1 MLIALWIINGLLALA
16 FLVAGGGKL
25 VRSKEALA
33 TGGMAWVED
42 FSATTVKLIGT
53 AEVLAAI
60 GLILPL
66 LLDIAP
72 ILTPIAAV
80 GLVIVMGGAV
90 AVHVRRKEN
99 PAAQAVLAL
108 LAVVSAVLG
117 FMVVL
122 G

>member
-1 MLIALWIINGLLALA
+1 MLIGLWIVNGLLALA

-25 VRSKEALA
+25 VRPKEALA
-33 TGGMAWVED
+33 TSGMAWVED
-42 FSATTVKLIGT
+42 FSATTVKLIGA

-66 LLDIAP
+66 LLNIAP
-72 ILTPIAAV
+72 ILTPLAAV
-80 GLVIVMGGAV
+80 GLVIVMVGAV
-90 AVHVRRKEN
+90 TVHLRRKEN
-99 PAAQAVLAL
+99 PAAQTVLAI
-108 LAVVSAVLG
+108 LAIVSAVLG